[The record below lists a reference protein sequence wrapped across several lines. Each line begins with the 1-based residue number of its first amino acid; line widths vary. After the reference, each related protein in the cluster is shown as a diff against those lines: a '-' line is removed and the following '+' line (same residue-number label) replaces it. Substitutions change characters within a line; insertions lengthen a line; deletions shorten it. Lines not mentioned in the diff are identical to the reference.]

1 MTEPAREAGAPKRLG
16 LVIVNTGNGK
26 GKTTA
31 ALGTALRACGYGLKV
46 VMIQFIKGPWK
57 TGEQISAARLA
68 PEVELI
74 KAGEGFY
81 KNMGGR
87 IPEEIHLKAGAEGF
101 ALAEEKGLSRTHHRL
116 ILAEIYNVASH
127 RLSHIT

>member
-1 MTEPAREAGAPKRLG
+1 MRDSQPASPESRG

-68 PEVELI
+68 PEFELI
-74 KAGEGFY
+74 KAGKGVY
-81 KNMGGR
+81 KIMGHP
-87 IPEEIHLKAGAEGF
+87 IPQEIHLKAPRGGVCPPE
-101 ALAEEKGLSRTHHRL
+101 
-116 ILAEIYNVASH
+116 
-127 RLSHIT
+127 